1 MGPTLIYDK
10 SAIHSFSEREAYWL
24 TNLYAVNMTPVL
36 FMEIMADLKKYPNDL
51 PLSAHQ
57 VKVLAKKF
65 SPIGTY
71 QSVHHREMW
80 ANNLIGYPVPLEG
93 KTMVAGAVPLTTS
106 DGEKGV
112 FIDEQPEEKALS
124 RWREGDFKGFEHE
137 LAGRWR
143 DSIKDVDLQKFVQ
156 TFRKSSP
163 KEHRHIKTLEEL
175 VIAANKV
182 CDGIGGQ
189 YKLLRS
195 VLDDLEPGD
204 DKLHALVMKRWK
216 DSGRPII
223 RRFAPYAVYCH
234 AVNLFFF
241 VGVGEG
247 LLGTRATNLIDLQY
261 LYYLPFCK
269 VFTSGDK
276 FHSRIATLFLQP
288 DQMFVKPDELKA
300 DLKMIADMWDATD
313 KSAGTANFIRHPP
326 RGKGLVSERIWDHCI
341 PNWREWADTP
351 PPERSPESDAETMKR
366 IRPMMEAIE
375 AYQKRKRRNP
385 DDV

>member
-1 MGPTLIYDK
+1 LDFVDNTLG
-10 SAIHSFSEREAYWL
+10 APGMAYNLL
-24 TNLYAVNMTPVL
+24 TQALEVLGIPENLHGRIITA
-36 FMEIMADLKKYPNDL
+36 
-51 PLSAHQ
+51 
-57 VKVLAKKF
+57 
-65 SPIGTY
+65 
-71 QSVHHREMW
+71 W
-80 ANNLIGYPVPLEG
+80 
-93 KTMVAGAVPLTTS
+93 
-106 DGEKGV
+106 
-112 FIDEQPEEKALS
+112 KA
-124 RWREGDFKGFEHE
+124 
-137 LAGRWR
+137 AGR
-143 DSIKDVDLQKFVQ
+143 LQ
-156 TFRKSSP
+156 
-163 KEHRHIKTLEEL
+163 L
-175 VIAANKV
+175 
-182 CDGIGGQ
+182 GI
-189 YKLLRS
+189 Y
-195 VLDDLEPGD
+195 
-204 DKLHALVMKRWK
+204 
-216 DSGRPII
+216 
-223 RRFAPYAVYCH
+223 APYANHV
-234 AVNLFFF
+234 VRVEMFFF
-241 VGVGEG
+241 MALARE
-247 LLGTRATNLIDLQY
+247 LIAPHPNTNKIDISY